1 LLLNPP
7 NTKHVDKYLN
17 PKGMKLQASHLVPV
31 DSNYQPI
38 SIATLLAA
46 QAEEEEEEEEDEEE
60 EEEDDEEEEV
70 AAPARKT
77 SSRSNGN
84 GNKSS
89 TKGAR
94 GPSQAGDLLSTS
106 GPISHWVGRR
116 VKITVGR
123 QRGMDAYVT
132 GSGNGWVQLQH
143 GSDSDKSSGS
153 VLTGDSAP
161 LECAKRSESP
171 QLSLVPHWCFFQMW

>member
-60 EEEDDEEEEV
+60 DEEAGGGAPAKGVGVSEANEEEYAKGKGWYPLLGAEV
-70 AAPARKT
+70 GLAWGRAWDW
-77 SSRSNGN
+77 NG
-84 GNKSS
+84 
-89 TKGAR
+89 
-94 GPSQAGDLLSTS
+94 LLE
-106 GPISHWVGRR
+106 
-116 VKITVGR
+116 
-123 QRGMDAYVT
+123 GMDNFNTLA
-132 GSGNGWVQLQH
+132 
-143 GSDSDKSSGS
+143 
-153 VLTGDSAP
+153 LTDAAKLSFVGVRAGGAP
-161 LECAKRSESP
+161 PTKAGAAT
-171 QLSLVPHWCFFQMW
+171 